1 MISCKLLKKSIIYS
15 ILIFFLAI
23 TAVHAAASNTAVP
36 STMGGTT
43 SSVGTDPNT
52 GAANINI
59 PIEVPPGR
67 NGMAPNLALTYNS
80 NKRNGWIGV
89 GWDIKTSFIQRNTKR
104 GVNYSKNDYV
114 ADGNRELVARGD
126 WGTGYY
132 GHKREGAF
140 IKYYYNGSG
149 GWTATTK
156 DGTKHYYGTT
166 AASRQD
172 DTADSTRVF
181 KWMIDKVE
189 DTNGNYITYSYTKDK
204 GEIYLDKIS
213 YTGGTGLSPAKY
225 IKFYYETRTD
235 IPVMYT
241 SNFSVKTAKRL
252 ITIQAVSGSS
262 TVRAYKLVYD
272 ADPDTTGSQYSSSTG
287 RSVLYSVQQYGSD
300 TSVSSTGAVSGGSC
314 LPATTFTHQQ
324 PDNGFTQTVCPLN
337 ISREENARIL
347 VQGDFNGDGK
357 TDFLSAWT
365 DPYSRISDSNTQTY
379 VYLSDGDGTF
389 TKTLYPLGISRDA
402 NAQILVQGDFN
413 GDGKTDFL
421 TAWTDPY
428 GRISD
433 SNTQTYVYLSDG
445 DGTFTK
451 TLCPLGISRDGNAQ
465 IPVQGDFNG
474 DGKTDF
480 ITAWTDPYGRISD
493 SNTQTYVYLSDGDG
507 TFTKTLCPL
516 GISRD
521 GNAQIPVQGDF
532 NGDGKT
538 DFITA
543 WTDPYGRISDANTQT
558 CVYIS
563 KGDGTF
569 TKELCPL
576 GISIDANARVQAQG
590 DFNGDGR
597 SDFLTTWSDPYGRIS
612 DGNTQTYAYLSDGD
626 GTFTRVQYSM
636 GISSDGNACIQA
648 QGDYNGDGKTEFIT
662 TYADSSGRI
671 CQSNTKTCLHQ
682 AKPLIP
688 DLITSVDNGVG
699 GTTTIA
705 YKPSTTYDNTQLPFN
720 VNTVS
725 SITVSDGKGNSS
737 KTSYTY
743 SKGYHDIQDRE
754 FRGFGYVKATDPAG
768 TITESWFKQDDVYKG
783 LPYKEQTKDS
793 SGNLYSKTE
802 NTYSSTTPNT
812 GVKYPYLTQRDD
824 YIYDGTSTAK
834 KTKTT
839 FTYDSYGNTTLK
851 KLYGDTSVSGDER
864 DEYTEYDYDTTNWI
878 VSLPDHTY
886 IKNSAGTKVSE
897 AWYTYDSAGNLLT
910 DTRWLSGGTNP
921 VITYTYNTYG
931 NQTSIKDPRGN
942 TTTITYDSTYIY
954 PKTATNPLSQTA
966 TTIYNNLYGK
976 ISSETDPNGNTTTYT
991 YDALGRLTKVTGPL
1005 DTASTY
1011 GTVTYEYQDCGD
1023 ANLRIVTYRT
1033 EEHGTANYLRS
1044 EDCLDGL
1051 ERRHK
1056 SWREGPDGKTIYEE
1070 IEYDSSGR
1078 VKKKTLPYFTN
1089 GTKRWTTYTYDPIG
1103 RVTKVTN
1110 PDSTYTTTSY
1120 SKGTTTY
1127 TDANGH
1133 KKVEI
1138 KDVYG
1143 RLITVKEYTGSSGAQ
1158 SLYATTTYEYNAP
1171 GNLIKLTDAKSNVTT
1186 MTYDTLGRKKT
1197 MSDPDMGD
1205 WSYSYDA
1212 NGNLT
1217 SQTDPKN
1224 QTITHTYDKL
1234 NRITKKDYPL
1244 GTDTTYTYDQSFS
1257 TQPKGRLTTLTDSTG
1272 NTKYYYDKLGRTTK
1286 TIKTVTNGVTS
1297 SSYTTETTY
1306 DALGRTKSVT
1316 YPDSETVNYTYDTG
1330 GNLSSVKSTS
1340 TTYASYS
1347 GYNALGQ
1354 TGGITYGNGIETAYT
1369 YNADNG
1375 LLKTIDTETSSGTD
1389 LINRSYTFDN
1399 TGNITYIT
1407 DNVNSANTQSFTYDA
1422 LDRLTNAS
1430 STSYGSLTYAYDTIG
1445 NFTSKRGVTYT
1456 YSSTTR
1462 PHAVTATSNGKTY
1475 TYDDNGNMTADTD
1488 RTISYNYDNKPGSI
1502 TKGSTTAL
1510 LYYDGTGARVKK
1522 QTGTTTTIYIGKL
1535 YEKKGTTTTRYI
1547 FAGATRIASIVTSG
1561 STDSTYYYHQ
1571 DHLGSSSVITN
1582 ASGTKVEEVHYYPFG
1597 ETRTDTGSYKV
1608 SHKFT
1613 SQELDIETGLY
1624 YYNAR
1629 YYNPVLG
1636 RFISAD
1642 TLVPDPT
1649 NPQALNRYS
1658 YVLNNPIKYTDPSGH
1673 GAWDWIKKT
1682 ASKAWKK
1689 VTSIFTKP
1697 EKVFEQNF
1705 KQATS
1710 FSIENIV
1717 NAGIDAGLRYIG
1729 VDPNG
1734 PLGLTIKAVAEQG
1747 VKQLTSKAYEASE
1760 RDSQRSSHNKV
1771 KAPSMPFYGK
1781 NPNNRGKTH
1790 HRLANHGLVDSNP
1803 YLADNYNPE
1812 DAVWRLMNAVQST
1825 SGKKEIG
1832 NSSQSNLNTDLIMG
1846 GSVLIGKGVV
1856 FIAGTFTT
1864 PAIIVTGPVGLV
1876 IVGIGAY
1883 TFLAG
1888 LDIVP
1893 SDPWDLDQHFPNK
1906 GIQK

>member
-1 MISCKLLKKSIIYS
+1 MLS
-15 ILIFFLAI
+15 
-23 TAVHAAASNTAVP
+23 
-36 STMGGTT
+36 
-43 SSVGTDPNT
+43 
-52 GAANINI
+52 
-59 PIEVPPGR
+59 
-67 NGMAPNLALTYNS
+67 
-80 NKRNGWIGV
+80 
-89 GWDIKTSFIQRNTKR
+89 
-104 GVNYSKNDYV
+104 
-114 ADGNRELVARGD
+114 
-126 WGTGYY
+126 
-132 GHKREGAF
+132 
-140 IKYYYNGSG
+140 NGSG
-149 GWTATTK
+149 F
-156 DGTKHYYGTT
+156 DGPVNWHSYDGLGVYN
-166 AASRQD
+166 
-172 DTADSTRVF
+172 ADSF
-181 KWMIDKVE
+181 WISD
-189 DTNGNYITYSYTKDK
+189 YS
-204 GEIYLDKIS
+204 
-213 YTGGTGLSPAKY
+213 
-225 IKFYYETRTD
+225 
-235 IPVMYT
+235 
-241 SNFSVKTAKRL
+241 
-252 ITIQAVSGSS
+252 
-262 TVRAYKLVYD
+262 
-272 ADPDTTGSQYSSSTG
+272 
-287 RSVLYSVQQYGSD
+287 
-300 TSVSSTGAVSGGSC
+300 
-314 LPATTFTHQQ
+314 
-324 PDNGFTQTVCPLN
+324 
-337 ISREENARIL
+337 
-347 VQGDFNGDGK
+347 GDGM
-357 TDFLSAWT
+357 
-365 DPYSRISDSNTQTY
+365 SDIM
-379 VYLSDGDGTF
+379 YLC
-389 TKTLYPLGISRDA
+389 
-402 NAQILVQGDFN
+402 
-413 GDGKTDFL
+413 
-421 TAWTDPY
+421 
-428 GRISD
+428 D
-433 SNTQTYVYLSDG
+433 SPHKYKVMEN
-445 DGTFTK
+445 
-451 TLCPLGISRDGNAQ
+451 N
-465 IPVQGDFNG
+465 
-474 DGKTDF
+474 
-480 ITAWTDPYGRISD
+480 
-493 SNTQTYVYLSDGDG
+493 
-507 TFTKTLCPL
+507 
-516 GISRD
+516 
-521 GNAQIPVQGDF
+521 
-532 NGDGKT
+532 
-538 DFITA
+538 
-543 WTDPYGRISDANTQT
+543 
-558 CVYIS
+558 
-563 KGDGTF
+563 
-569 TKELCPL
+569 
-576 GISIDANARVQAQG
+576 
-590 DFNGDGR
+590 
-597 SDFLTTWSDPYGRIS
+597 
-612 DGNTQTYAYLSDGD
+612 
-626 GTFTRVQYSM
+626 
-636 GISSDGNACIQA
+636 SSHDI
-648 QGDYNGDGKTEFIT
+648 
-662 TYADSSGRI
+662 
-671 CQSNTKTCLHQ
+671 
-682 AKPLIP
+682 
-688 DLITSVDNGVG
+688 ITSVDNGVG
-699 GTTTIA
+699 GKTTIS
-705 YKPSTTYDNTQLPFN
+705 YKPSTTYDNTQLPYN

-783 LPYKEQTKDS
+783 LLYKEQTKDS
-793 SGNLYSKTE
+793 SGNLYTKIES
-802 NTYSSTTPNT
+802 TYSSKTPYT
-812 GVKYPYLTQRDD
+812 GVTYPYLSESKE
-824 YIYDGTSTAK
+824 YIYDGTSTARQ
-834 KTKTT
+834 TNTT

-878 VSLPDHTY
+878 VSHPDHTY
-886 IKNSAGTKVSE
+886 IKNSAGTKVRE

-942 TTTITYDSTYIY
+942 TTTITYDSTYTY

-976 ISSETDPNGNTTTYT
+976 ISSETGPNGNTTTYT

-1011 GTVTYEYQDCGD
+1011 GTVTYKYQDCGD

-1143 RLITVKEYTGSSGAQ
+1143 RLTTVKEYTGSSGAQ

-1217 SQTDPKN
+1217 SQTDAKS

-1234 NRITKKDYPL
+1234 NRLTKRDYPL
-1244 GTDTTYTYDQSFS
+1244 GTDTTYTYDQTAS
-1257 TQPKGRLTTLTDSTG
+1257 TNPKGRLTTLTDSTG
-1272 NTKYYYDKLGRTTK
+1272 NTRYYYDKLGRTTK

-1297 SSYTTETTY
+1297 SSYTTQTTY

-1316 YPDSETVNYTYDTG
+1316 YPDSETVSYTYDTG

-1522 QTGTTTTIYIGKL
+1522 QTGTTSTIYIGKL
-1535 YEKKGTTTTRYI
+1535 YEKRGTTTTRYI
-1547 FAGATRIASIVTSG
+1547 FAGTTRIASIVTSG
-1561 STDSTYYYHQ
+1561 STDNTYYYHQ

-1642 TLVPDPT
+1642 TIVPDPT

-1673 GAWDWIKKT
+1673 GWFKKL
-1682 ASKAWKK
+1682 K
-1689 VTSIFTKP
+1689 
-1697 EKVFEQNF
+1697 
-1705 KQATS
+1705 
-1710 FSIENIV
+1710 
-1717 NAGIDAGLRYIG
+1717 R
-1729 VDPNG
+1729 
-1734 PLGLTIKAVAEQG
+1734 
-1747 VKQLTSKAYEASE
+1747 
-1760 RDSQRSSHNKV
+1760 KV
-1771 KAPSMPFYGK
+1771 KGFFKALKKPKNLFAIAAVVAAGYFIGPAVGNFISHLGIAGGMGPPSLTMAKIGSIT
-1781 NPNNRGKTH
+1781 G
-1790 HRLANHGLVDSNP
+1790 A
-1803 YLADNYNPE
+1803 
-1812 DAVWRLMNAVQST
+1812 AVGGAV
-1825 SGKKEIG
+1825 
-1832 NSSQSNLNTDLIMG
+1832 G
-1846 GSVLIGKGVV
+1846 GAAASAITGGDIGKGAAMGAFGGAAFGAAGVYTKIGTLANVAASAAAGGVV
-1856 FIAGTFTT
+1856 SKVSGGKFIDGAFLSAMTAGARYLYNKVVHFDITWKKGGKAV
-1864 PAIIVTGPVGLV
+1864 PKSLGDYPVEGANNVGQYSRIIDPKSLWREGGRVSRFANQVP
-1876 IVGIGAY
+1876 GINAV
-1883 TFLAG
+1883 AG
-1888 LDIVP
+1888 LHDVFQVSLSNWNGPIARSIFNIPGMPVAGAVTYAGALA
-1893 SDPWDLDQHFPNK
+1893 DPVTASYLATERN
-1906 GIQK
+1906 